1 MERFKDLSLSKK
13 INLAV
18 IILLMI
24 GSFLLTY
31 LIGARGHD
39 QLKENVIREAKAIV
53 IQAEAMRS
61 MIAKLNSQ
69 GAFKTYLYD
78 IKRGLES
85 QDPAYKKAALQK
97 LLETVPVVST
107 ISMLKKNA
115 KEAGYLL
122 RVPKINPRNP
132 NNTPD
137 PTEKEVLERLST
149 GKDTDIAVF
158 GRYKNPNTGKEED
171 VLRFFRPIVLTKDC
185 EMCHGDPRLSREYW
199 GNDEGKDPTGT
210 VMEGWKAGEVHGAF
224 ELIFF
229 LDSALAQL
237 RNNQLVV
244 ACVTFLGIFMIIAIV
259 SFIIKRVLT
268 RPLNDIILQAERISN
283 GDISHEIYIKSND
296 EIGVLAA
303 AFKKMQEGLYRLI
316 KGVKSEA
323 EEVSASAKKLLSV
336 SAVMAD
342 QSIKSSM
349 RAKDTSSISETAS
362 DNIKTIASA
371 VNDFS
376 IASQEI
382 ATNVVQAASIS
393 NQAKEKMD
401 VSGEQVLKLG
411 ANITEIGKAVRL
423 ISEIAGQT
431 NLLALNATIEAARAG
446 EAGKGFAVVAN
457 EVKELAKQTAR
468 AAEEIT
474 SMIKTIQ
481 DESANTVEAISEV
494 KSIIDKLNDID
505 NTIASAVEEQTA
517 TVSEITNNI
526 SGAADGIS
534 QVSALAGEVSGLA
547 EDTSRDAAST
557 KEQARQLSELASR
570 LQEII
575 GTFKL

>member
-1 MERFKDLSLSKK
+1 
-13 INLAV
+13 
-18 IILLMI
+18 
-24 GSFLLTY
+24 
-31 LIGARGHD
+31 
-39 QLKENVIREAKAIV
+39 
-53 IQAEAMRS
+53 
-61 MIAKLNSQ
+61 
-69 GAFKTYLYD
+69 
-78 IKRGLES
+78 
-85 QDPAYKKAALQK
+85 
-97 LLETVPVVST
+97 
-107 ISMLKKNA
+107 
-115 KEAGYLL
+115 
-122 RVPKINPRNP
+122 
-132 NNTPD
+132 
-137 PTEKEVLERLST
+137 EKEVLERLST

-229 LDSALAQL
+229 LDSASAQL

-446 EAGKGFAVVAN
+446 KAGKGFTVVAN

-468 AAEEIT
+468 AAEE
-474 SMIKTIQ
+474 
-481 DESANTVEAISEV
+481 
-494 KSIIDKLNDID
+494 
-505 NTIASAVEEQTA
+505 
-517 TVSEITNNI
+517 
-526 SGAADGIS
+526 
-534 QVSALAGEVSGLA
+534 
-547 EDTSRDAAST
+547 
-557 KEQARQLSELASR
+557 
-570 LQEII
+570 
-575 GTFKL
+575 

>member
-69 GAFKTYLYD
+69 GAFKTYVYD

-244 ACVTFLGIFMIIAIV
+244 ACVTFLGLFMIIAIV